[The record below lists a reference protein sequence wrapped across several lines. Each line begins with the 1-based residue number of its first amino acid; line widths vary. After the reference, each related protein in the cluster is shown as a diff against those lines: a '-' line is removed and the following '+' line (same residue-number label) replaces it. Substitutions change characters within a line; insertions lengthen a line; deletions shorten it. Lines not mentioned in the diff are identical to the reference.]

1 MSKGVLYIATDES
14 YVDEAVTSA
23 EKLKDINQI
32 PVSLIATEGAISGRS
47 INSVDNIIKIDDC
60 YDNVDVKPYTMHL
73 SPYEKT
79 LYLDCDAVVID
90 DVTPAFELLERYDIA
105 AVHNEYKIPVTL
117 PDVPSAFPEYNTGVI
132 AFRWNERIR
141 EFFSHWKDSTE
152 NQIQRGR
159 PNSDFIFPLKG
170 ESLEEATRFGRSYDQ
185 PTFREAIY
193 ESDVVHATLPSEY
206 NFGRGKRYAH
216 HRVKILHPSYTGL
229 ESKINESISPR
240 FVMNGTIHF
249 YKGNQENIK
258 FGDDGLPI
266 IDRLIEHLPM
276 KTGLKY
282 VGLYNQAQQV
292 YKKINYI
299 YNNRN

>member
-1 MSKGVLYIATDES
+1 MSNGVLYIATDES

-32 PVSLIATEGAISGRS
+32 PVSLVTTKQAITGKQ
-47 INSVDNIIKIDDC
+47 INIIDNIIYIDNPHDDLRDKI
-60 YDNVDVKPYTMHL
+60 YNMYE
-73 SPYEKT
+73 SPYKKT
-79 LYLDCDAVVID
+79 LYLDGDAIVID
-90 DVTPAFELLERYDIA
+90 DITPVFDLLDRVDIA
-105 AVHNEYKIPVTL
+105 AAHNEYKIPVTL
-117 PDVPSAFPEYNTGVI
+117 PDVPSVFPEFNTGVV
-132 AFRWNERIR
+132 AFNQNTTVE
-141 EFFSHWKDSTE
+141 EFFLLWKELTKVQLRE
-152 NQIQRGR
+152 GR
-159 PNSDFIFPLKG
+159 PNSEYFYPLKADD
-170 ESLEEATRFGRSYDQ
+170 LEEATRWGRLYGQ